1 MMKLKVI
8 FSVIHSESVT
18 INVPMLLTTGNEI
31 FLSSLRE

>member
-8 FSVIHSESVT
+8 FSVNSESVT